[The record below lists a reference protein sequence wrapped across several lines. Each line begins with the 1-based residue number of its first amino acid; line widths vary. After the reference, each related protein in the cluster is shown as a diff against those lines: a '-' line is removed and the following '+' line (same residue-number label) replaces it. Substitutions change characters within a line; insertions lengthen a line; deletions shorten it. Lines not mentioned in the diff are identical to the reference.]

1 MNAITAE
8 TLSALSADLT
18 SAVKD
23 IRAAR
28 LAFRASIKAI
38 REAGDWTATEHKS
51 WTTFAAS
58 VISEALPKSA
68 AAIDWTIVAVACAE
82 EGMSVRAIA
91 PIVGKSP
98 AGVSKAVRKAIAE
111 GDAEVPEVS
120 TGADGQQRQTAR
132 AARSTGAKAKGK
144 GETGKTSGAMTL
156 KVSEVIKATG
166 AVRAAVIEAKNIRP
180 RLAKASHDE
189 RATAAK
195 NLRESIAQAQALL
208 QAIEQAEA
216 KATQAEAAKAPKAA

>member
-1 MNAITAE
+1 MSTITAE
-8 TLSALSADLT
+8 TLSALAADLT
-18 SAVKD
+18 DAVKD

-51 WTTFAAS
+51 WTTFAAE
-58 VISEALPKSA
+58 VIGKALPKNT

-98 AGVSKAVRKAIAE
+98 AGVSKAVRAAIAN
-111 GDAEVPEVS
+111 GDAEVPEAS
-120 TGADGQQRQTAR
+120 TGADGTKRKTAR
-132 AARSTGAKAKGK
+132 ASRSTSAKSSKA
-144 GETGKTSGAMTL
+144 TGNGSSAGSVAV
-156 KVSEVIKATG
+156 KVSPAIKATG
-166 AVRAAVIEAKNIRP
+166 AIKAAVSD
-180 RLAKASHDE
+180 AKAKRAQILKASATE

-208 QAIEQAEA
+208 QAIE
-216 KATQAEAAKAPKAA
+216 AADAPKAAKAA

>member
-1 MNAITAE
+1 MSTITAE
-8 TLSALSADLT
+8 TLSALAADLT
-18 SAVKD
+18 DAVKD

-51 WTTFAAS
+51 WTTFAAE
-58 VISEALPKSA
+58 VIGKALPKNT

-98 AGVSKAVRKAIAE
+98 AGVSKAVRAAIAN
-111 GDAEVPEVS
+111 GDAEVPETS
-120 TGADGQQRQTAR
+120 TGADGTKRKTAR
-132 AARSTGAKAKGK
+132 ASRSSAAKSTKGSKGNGSTAGSVATKVSPAIKVTGA
-144 GETGKTSGAMTL
+144 
-156 KVSEVIKATG
+156 IKA
-166 AVRAAVIEAKNIRP
+166 AVTD
-180 RLAKASHDE
+180 AKAHRAQILKASATE

-208 QAIEQAEA
+208 QAIE
-216 KATQAEAAKAPKAA
+216 AADAPKAVKAA